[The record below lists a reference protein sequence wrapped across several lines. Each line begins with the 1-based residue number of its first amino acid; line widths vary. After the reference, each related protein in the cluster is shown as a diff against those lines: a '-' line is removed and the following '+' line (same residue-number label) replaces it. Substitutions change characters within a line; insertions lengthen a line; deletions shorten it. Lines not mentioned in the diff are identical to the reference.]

1 MFLYYMQN
9 HSKYFENYDG
19 YRLHILKCIFV
30 VKCLG
35 IKCYKSN
42 LCCYRKAKNSKS
54 QREKM
59 A

>member
-1 MFLYYMQN
+1 MQN
-9 HSKYFENYDG
+9 HNKYFENYDG
-19 YRLHILKCIFV
+19 YRLRILKCIFV

-42 LCCYRKAKNSKS
+42 LCCYRKAKNSKR